1 MAEASQHEASLIYI
15 IGRVNQGVRRQM
27 QAALAQWGL
36 SVQEFTTLSVLSARP
51 GLSNAQL
58 ARRALVT
65 PQSMIE
71 ILARLESRGL
81 VEREVDPAHKR
92 ILRAQLT
99 KSGIRLTAEAEP
111 EIDAIQDR
119 MLVSLSASERRVV
132 TRSMRTAMENLSDSH
147 LQARVQKHGA

>member
-1 MAEASQHEASLIYI
+1 VAEASRHEASLIYI

-27 QAALAQWGL
+27 QTALAQWGL

-58 ARRALVT
+58 SRRALVT

-99 KSGIRLTAEAEP
+99 KSGVRLIADAEP
-111 EIDAIQDR
+111 EIEAIQDG
-119 MLVSLSASERRVV
+119 MLVSLTPTERRAV
-132 TRSMRTAMENLSDSH
+132 TRAMRTAMENLSDAH
-147 LQARVQKHGA
+147 LRVS

>member
-1 MAEASQHEASLIYI
+1 
-15 IGRVNQGVRRQM
+15 M

-119 MLVSLSASERRVV
+119 MLISLSASERRVV